1 MGNMDIGVIAC
12 PDIAPDVEEVSDGIV
27 DAIEVLRQAAV
38 AAGDEPAPAQKVP
51 AKKAPARKSPAKKAP
66 AKKAPA
72 AQAPAKNTPMKKPP
86 AKKAK

>member
-1 MGNMDIGVIAC
+1 MANLITDVHV
-12 PDIAPDVEEVSDGIV
+12 PDADGTYHIFHPGDDVPAWAVK
-27 DAIEVLRQAAV
+27 AITNPAVWDVPPVV
-38 AAGDEPAPAQKVP
+38 AAKVAAA
-51 AKKAPARKSPAKKAP
+51 AKKSPAKKSP

>member
-66 AKKAPA
+66 A